1 MAQAPISPVQS
12 SSRIWVMAFTGMEAE
27 VWLPRT
33 TGGVTPQV
41 LQGQVLV
48 QGTRSRAVLTLSP
61 LGLMVQSTVT
71 LTQVVL
77 HIRPMA

>member
-61 LGLMVQSTVT
+61 LGRVALTMAILMQVQIPIKA
-71 LTQVVL
+71 
-77 HIRPMA
+77 H